1 MAEYS
6 RALKRIIDYGSGGDH
21 KRPMYISST
30 TIKNLSK
37 EMVPE
42 SAKWHMRH
50 IPYQKTMR
58 QYKEQQVITEHQTGV
73 SDQKSMIHRTEQQ
86 VIDGSKMKS
95 SNQQSTIPNR
105 ERHQNG
111 GDQDG
116 QGSEEGL

>member
-6 RALKRIIDYGSGGDH
+6 KTLKQIIDDESGGDY

-30 TIKNLSK
+30 TIKDLSK

-58 QYKEQQVITEHQTGV
+58 KYKEQQVITEHQTGA
-73 SDQKSMIHRTEQQ
+73 SDQKSMIHRMEQQ

-105 ERHQNG
+105 ERYQKG
-111 GDQDG
+111 GDKDV
-116 QGSEEGL
+116 